1 MGDREQKV
9 VVGVI
14 AKRKEISHLMARTKL
29 TVVRRAPESGEEHQ
43 VVVRP
48 ERNIDRLPAIWAP
61 SNGRAK
67 ADAKAKVKTI
77 DFDMDLNGKR
87 VRAQLVILPGTMYV
101 QPPKKKGSQAGK
113 KKLAHVLLTTFD
125 QRVFLV
131 LIKIWEEDKKK
142 DAHIFF
148 SMREIA
154 RELGLDWGGETQRL
168 IEESLYRLNL
178 VTLDWQKSFI
188 TKNGKTIEIASADPT
203 HILTELKIVKRKED
217 GKVVKEKGYFQF
229 HSSIVDNLK
238 AAYTRPVRLDVVCSF
253 SSHVAQLI
261 YTLIDRE
268 MYGNAEKVFQMR
280 SENLFRVLGLTGQR
294 YRYKSTRVEALDPAL
309 KELTGKPLSSGEV
322 ITSTALKET
331 VDGKDFNAIIK
342 KGAHKLA
349 LCAPTD
355 NSQSPELTQEGSALI
370 EKLMS
375 FGVRKAE
382 ARDLVTNRREIVER
396 ELESFL
402 HRALDGVENPAG
414 LLVAAIRSGDYSQPA
429 KVEAQREKQAAEKQA
444 AEKQRLEEARESY
457 GRRFFPQYLKRAM
470 EELSRIERERPE
482 AWADFSEFVRMER
495 EKAER
500 RQLSDLQIQEVIVYQ
515 ADWFFNDGYW
525 KKYRIPFLT
534 FWEWDEKEN
543 PDRYEPK

>member
-1 MGDREQKV
+1 
-9 VVGVI
+9 
-14 AKRKEISHLMARTKL
+14 MARTKL
-29 TVVRRAPESGEEHQ
+29 TVVRPGQEAGEDLQ
-43 VVVRP
+43 IVVRP

-67 ADAKAKVKTI
+67 ADTKAKVKTI

-101 QPPKKKGSQAGK
+101 QPSKKKMRPQAEK
-113 KKLAHVLLTTFD
+113 KKLVHVLLTTFD

-142 DAHIFF
+142 DVHIFF

-154 RELGLDWGGETQRL
+154 RELGLKWGGETQRL

-188 TKNGKTIEIASADPT
+188 MKNGKTIEIASAEPT
-203 HILTELKIVKRKED
+203 HIITELKIVKRKED

-229 HSSIVDNLK
+229 HSSIVNNLK
-238 AAYTRPVRLDVVCSF
+238 AAYTRPVRLDIVCSF

-268 MYGNAEKVFQMR
+268 MYGDAAKVFQMR

-294 YRYKSTRVEALDPAL
+294 YRYKSTRVEVLDPAL

-322 ITSTALKET
+322 ITFAGLKET

-342 KGAHKLA
+342 KGPHKLM
-349 LCAPTD
+349 LCAATD
-355 NSQSPELTQEGSALI
+355 NSQPQERTPEDSALI

-375 FGVRKAE
+375 FGIDE
-382 ARDLVTNRREIVER
+382 RR
-396 ELESFL
+396 
-402 HRALDGVENPAG
+402 AAG
-414 LLVAAIRSGDYSQPA
+414 LIEKDREECALWADAWLHQNQKGMDNPPAVLISFIEVKRRPLPRGYQEAIEGERR
-429 KVEAQREKQAAEKQA
+429 KKEVEAEQARQMA
-444 AEKQRLEEARESY
+444 
-457 GRRFFPQYLKRAM
+457 
-470 EELSRIERERPE
+470 EELHFQFFAPIFLARQKDELSEIARAHPE
-482 AWADFSEFVRMER
+482 AYEIFLDWF
-495 EKAER
+495 ER
-500 RQLSDLQIQEVIVYQ
+500 RHGKDSRMLISEDRFEQVKLLK
-515 ADWFFNDGYW
+515 ATAFFNDTRPELGV
-525 KKYRIPFLT
+525 RLT
-534 FWEWDEKEN
+534 IFEEWNQNEN
-543 PDRYEPK
+543 GENSDPVEWFNSNPEAVNKLLGQ